1 MRVTVSKTS
10 GLLSAHILTSFSL
23 LANPNSFYWPIH
35 HKRLAMVSSCLALYI
50 SEILSE
56 ISYQLEDDRKSLS
69 SLARCCKAFS
79 DPALDVLWRRMSLFS
94 PFIPLLPP
102 KVLTLWVECQFN
114 AKGITGF
121 QCPPMHEWKAFDA
134 YARRVRILHSGA
146 SHFLAG
152 VATIRAD
159 YNVFP
164 FLRSLSMELPE
175 PIQPGIRL
183 FPETLQTLQISGP
196 AYINCKDSCIQTALA
211 HAARDAPFLEH
222 LRVED
227 YSYNS
232 DHSDTPPLHFKHLR
246 SVEISAFTSSNVLQS
261 LCCVLSQS
269 PVIELKIELPPTSC
283 IWDTPQSLFPHL
295 ERLEIHG
302 TPASA
307 EAFITNVSS
316 PCVRLLT
323 VRHSRGPARL
333 ADCSRLFSTI
343 VNKCGTSLQS
353 LSLTIS
359 RSPVLHNHDGIAHDI
374 MDALFPLMPNFE
386 HLQELHLSLPS
397 ATQVDDY
404 PAVEASGW
412 PALRRVEFMAT

>member
-1 MRVTVSKTS
+1 
-10 GLLSAHILTSFSL
+10 
-23 LANPNSFYWPIH
+23 
-35 HKRLAMVSSCLALYI
+35 MVSSCHALYI

-69 SLARCCKAFS
+69 RLARCCRAFS

-94 PFIPLLPP
+94 PFIPLLPTN
-102 KVLTLWVECQFN
+102 VLTLWVEYQFS
-114 AKGITGF
+114 AESLAGF
-121 QCPPMHEWKAFDA
+121 QSPPMHEWKAFDA
-134 YARRVRILHSGA
+134 YAMRVRILYSGA

-159 YNVFP
+159 FNVFP
-164 FLRSLSMELPE
+164 FLRSMSMQLQE

-183 FPETLQTLQISGP
+183 FPETLQSLLISGP
-196 AYINCKDSCIQTALA
+196 AYVNCKDSCIQTALV
-211 HAARDAPFLEH
+211 HAARDAPFLKH
-222 LRVED
+222 LHVED

-232 DHSDTPPLHFKHLR
+232 DRLNTPPLHFKHLR
-246 SVEISAFTSSNVLQS
+246 SVEISAFISPNVLRS
-261 LCCVLSQS
+261 LCRVLSQS
-269 PVIELKIELPPTSC
+269 PVIELKIELPHTNC
-283 IWDTPQSLFPHL
+283 KWDAPQSLFPHL

-302 TPASA
+302 TPTLA
-307 EAFITNVSS
+307 ETFIVNVSS
-316 PCVRLLT
+316 PCIRSLT

-343 VNKCGTSLQS
+343 VAKCGTSLQS

-359 RSPVLHNHDGIAHDI
+359 RSPVFHNHDGMAHDI

-386 HLQELHLSLPS
+386 HLEELHLSLPS

-404 PAVEASGW
+404 PVEASGW

>member
-1 MRVTVSKTS
+1 
-10 GLLSAHILTSFSL
+10 
-23 LANPNSFYWPIH
+23 
-35 HKRLAMVSSCLALYI
+35 MVSSFRALYI

-56 ISYQLEDDRKSLS
+56 ITSQLEDDRQSLS
-69 SLARCCKAFS
+69 CLARCCKAFS
-79 DPALDVLWRRMSLFS
+79 DQALDVLWKRMSLFC
-94 PFIPLLPP
+94 PFIPLLPQ
-102 KVLTLWVECQFN
+102 KVLTLWVEYQFS
-114 AKGITGF
+114 AESIAGF
-121 QCPPMHEWKAFDA
+121 QCPPMHEWRAFDA

-159 YNVFP
+159 FNVFP
-164 FLRSLSMELPE
+164 FLRSITMQLQE

-183 FPETLQTLQISGP
+183 FPETLQRLQISGP

-211 HAARDAPFLEH
+211 HAARDAPFLKH
-222 LRVED
+222 LHVED

-232 DHSDTPPLHFKHLR
+232 DRLDTPPLHFKHLR
-246 SVEISAFTSSNVLQS
+246 SAEISAFISSNVLGS
-261 LCCVLSQS
+261 LCRVLSQS

-295 ERLEIHG
+295 EKLEIHG
-302 TPASA
+302 APALA

-316 PCVRLLT
+316 PCVRSLT
-323 VRHSRGPARL
+323 VKHSRGPARL
-333 ADCSRLFSTI
+333 TDCSRLFSTI
-343 VNKCGTSLQS
+343 VKKYSSSLQS

-359 RSPVLHNHDGIAHDI
+359 RSPVLHNHDGVAHDI

-386 HLQELHLSLPS
+386 HLEELHLSLPS

-404 PAVEASGW
+404 PAVEVSGW

>member
-1 MRVTVSKTS
+1 
-10 GLLSAHILTSFSL
+10 
-23 LANPNSFYWPIH
+23 
-35 HKRLAMVSSCLALYI
+35 MVSSCLALYI

-114 AKGITGF
+114 AKGIAGF

-134 YARRVRILHSGA
+134 YARRVRILYSGA

-152 VATIRAD
+152 VATYPSR
-159 YNVFP
+159 
-164 FLRSLSMELPE
+164 LQRLPL
-175 PIQPGIRL
+175 PSILVDGA
-183 FPETLQTLQISGP
+183 SGTYTAWDP
-196 AYINCKDSCIQTALA
+196 DSCIQSALA

-283 IWDTPQSLFPHL
+283 IWDTPQSIFPYL

-307 EAFITNVSS
+307 EAFITNISS
-316 PCVRLLT
+316 PCVRSLT

-386 HLQELHLSLPS
+386 YLQELHLSLPS

>member
-1 MRVTVSKTS
+1 MV
-10 GLLSAHILTSFSL
+10 LSH
-23 LANPNSFYWPIH
+23 
-35 HKRLAMVSSCLALYI
+35 RALYI
-50 SEILSE
+50 SEILLE

-69 SLARCCKAFS
+69 RLARCCKAFS

-102 KVLTLWVECQFN
+102 EVLTLWVRIILGQVEYQFSAEC
-114 AKGITGF
+114 IRGF

-134 YARRVRILHSGA
+134 YARRVRILYSGA

-159 YNVFP
+159 FNVFP
-164 FLRSLSMELPE
+164 FLRSMSMQLQE
-175 PIQPGIRL
+175 PIQPEIRL
-183 FPETLQTLQISGP
+183 FPETLQTLEISGP

-211 HAARDAPFLEH
+211 HAARDAPSLKH
-222 LRVED
+222 LHVED

-232 DHSDTPPLHFKHLR
+232 DRLDTPPLHFKHLQ
-246 SVEISAFTSSNVLQS
+246 SVEISAFISSNVLRS
-261 LCCVLSQS
+261 LCCVLSHS

-283 IWDTPQSLFPHL
+283 IWDTPQSLFPYL
-295 ERLEIHG
+295 ERVEIHG
-302 TPASA
+302 TPALA
-307 EAFITNVSS
+307 EAFITNISS
-316 PCVRLLT
+316 SCVRSLT

-333 ADCSRLFSTI
+333 ADCSLLFSTI
-343 VNKCGTSLQS
+343 VNKCGSSLQS

-359 RSPVLHNHDGIAHDI
+359 RSPVLHNHDGMAHDI

-386 HLQELHLSLPS
+386 HLEELHLSLPS